1 MYSIRYHTN
10 VSSTNR
16 ITKEFVIAPCFVSD
30 RKRRV
35 LVEGMLFNIVDVNS
49 RVPLGTV
56 IGPLLFFANIND
68 LPDVVTLN
76 VKLFADDCLI

>member
-1 MYSIRYHTN
+1 M
-10 VSSTNR
+10 
-16 ITKEFVIAPCFVSD
+16 
-30 RKRRV
+30 
-35 LVEGMLFNIVDVNS
+35 VEGMLFNIVDVNS